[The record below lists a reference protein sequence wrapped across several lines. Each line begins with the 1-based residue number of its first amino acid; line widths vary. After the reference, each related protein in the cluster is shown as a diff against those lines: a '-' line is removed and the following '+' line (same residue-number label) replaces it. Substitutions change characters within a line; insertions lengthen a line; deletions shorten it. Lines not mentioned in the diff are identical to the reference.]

1 LSASEPEL
9 SQQSMLE
16 LSSNVATSANS
27 GEKEDFTM
35 I

>member
-1 LSASEPEL
+1 VIAEPEL

-16 LSSNVATSANS
+16 ISSTVADAATG